1 MKLGNGSV
9 HRPSGFQTS
18 RLSRSF
24 LNRKSSTCNP
34 KLKNDANE
42 DPNQVSEYVY
52 TYVYVYI
59 YTYIHAYIY
68 IYTYLYMYTNTYIY
82 IYTYVYI
89 YTHNTY
95 VHLLLICTCTHVVP
109 AWAILGHVGDVLCV
123 AAARVSSSSAQL
135 HRVQGILCNT
145 RRSHVGA

>member
-1 MKLGNGSV
+1 M

-59 YTYIHAYIY
+59 YIYIHTCIYIYTHIYTCTRIHIYIYIHMYIY
-68 IYTYLYMYTNTYIY
+68 IYI
-82 IYTYVYI
+82 
-89 YTHNTY
+89 HNTY

-145 RRSHVGA
+145 RRSDVGA